1 MSDEY
6 HNPYAKKPTIR
17 WRIIDSPPKFDDF
30 INRDKP
36 APKLMPKI
44 SLSKLISTVG
54 VTTTAI
60 YLYNR
65 DKKKDKEAIDILPS
79 LKEGDSYCIQL
90 RIS

>member
-6 HNPYAKKPTIR
+6 HNPYAKKPTMR
-17 WRIIDSPPKFDDF
+17 WDFPTPPKFDNF
-30 INRDKP
+30 ISRDKP

-65 DKKKDKEAIDILPS
+65 DKEKDKEAN
-79 LKEGDSYCIQL
+79 
-90 RIS
+90 